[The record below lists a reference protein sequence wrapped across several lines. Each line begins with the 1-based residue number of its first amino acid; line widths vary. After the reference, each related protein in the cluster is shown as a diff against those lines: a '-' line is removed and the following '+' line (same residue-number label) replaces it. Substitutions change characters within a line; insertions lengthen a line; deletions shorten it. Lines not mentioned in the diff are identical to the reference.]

1 MNFKINKLPKIGLR
15 NLKTAL
21 SVLACILLFEIL
33 NRELP
38 FYACIA
44 AVICTGDS
52 VKNSVLAGKNRLIG
66 TLIGGLHG
74 ILFIFIEPYIPIPTS
89 VLISLGIVIVIYTG
103 VILKKQPSISI
114 SCVVF
119 LAIMINIRGGVTYLY
134 AINRIIDTAI
144 GIVIAVLVNKYF
156 NPTLDTDGDLDEDN

>member
-1 MNFKINKLPKIGLR
+1 MNLKIKNLPKIGLR

-21 SVLACILLFEIL
+21 SVLACILLFEL
-33 NRELP
+33 FNRELP

-52 VKNSVLAGKNRLIG
+52 VENSVLAGKNRLIG
-66 TLIGGLHG
+66 TLIGGLYG
-74 ILFIFIEPYIPIPTS
+74 IVFIFLEPHIPIPAA
-89 VLISLGIVIVIYTG
+89 VLISIGIVVVIYTG

-119 LAIMINIRGGVTYLY
+119 LAIMTNLKGGVTYIY
-134 AINRIIDTAI
+134 AINRIVDTAI

-156 NPTLDTDGDLDEDN
+156 NPTLDTDGDLDDDN